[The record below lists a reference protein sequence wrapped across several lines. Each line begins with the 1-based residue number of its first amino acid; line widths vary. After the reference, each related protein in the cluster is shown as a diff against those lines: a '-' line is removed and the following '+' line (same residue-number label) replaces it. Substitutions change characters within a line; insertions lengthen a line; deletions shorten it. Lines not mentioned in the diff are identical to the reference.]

1 MAGVPLVYKGVEV
14 IDYTDPEKKITRA
27 TMRYLTKKNVTLW
40 QSWEITKKQRRQ
52 EAANWLAFTIHD
64 VAEEATLR
72 ELFSVLY
79 DSRITRWRRKWQNRS
94 TRKPF
99 RHALRSSVKLAR
111 LLRLNLSSVA
121 TSISVPSVTLPRLTS
136 ARFRMMRG
144 STSDFLA
151 LMSRHADMLGGNSRS

>member
-1 MAGVPLVYKGVEV
+1 ML
-14 IDYTDPEKKITRA
+14 DFTDPETKITRPCLA
-27 TMRYLTKKNVTLW
+27 YLKKKNVTLW
-40 QSWEITKKQRRQ
+40 QSWEITQAARRR
-52 EAANWLAFTIHD
+52 EAANWLAFTIND

-79 DSRITRWRRKWQNRS
+79 DSRVRRWRRTWKNRS

-99 RHALRSSVKLAR
+99 RHALRSSAKLAQ
-111 LLRLNLSSVA
+111 LLKLNLSSVA

-136 ARFRMMRG
+136 ARFRTMRG

-151 LMSRHADMLGGNSRS
+151 SMSRHADMLGENSRS